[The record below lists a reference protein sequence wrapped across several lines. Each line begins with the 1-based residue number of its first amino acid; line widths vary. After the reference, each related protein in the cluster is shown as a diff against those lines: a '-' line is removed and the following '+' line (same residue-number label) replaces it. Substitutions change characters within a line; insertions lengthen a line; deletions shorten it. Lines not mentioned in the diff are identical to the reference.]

1 MVIGFRGKVPAKRG
15 LRIGPP
21 QRQVVRSL
29 VEDEEWSTVGVQL
42 GEQAEH
48 EQRHQDHQTG
58 ETTAALAK
66 DTPLAT
72 CLVTHAQC
80 ERHGYLGALSKL
92 MRGSARISDKS
103 DSKLPT
109 RASRE
114 KKNRVAMTTG

>member
-1 MVIGFRGKVPAKRG
+1 MVIGFRGKVSAKRG

-21 QRQVVRSL
+21 QREIVPSL
-29 VEDEEWSTVGVQL
+29 VEDKERSTIGVQL
-42 GEQAEH
+42 SEQAEH
-48 EQRHQDHQTG
+48 KQRRQEHQTA
-58 ETTAALAK
+58 EAAAVLAK

-72 CLVTHAQC
+72 CLVTHAQG

-92 MRGSARISDKS
+92 MRGSARIRDKS

>member
-1 MVIGFRGKVPAKRG
+1 MVIGFCGKVPAKRG

-21 QRQVVRSL
+21 QREVVRSL

-42 GEQAEH
+42 SEQAEH
-48 EQRHQDHQTG
+48 EQCGQDQQTG
-58 ETTAALAK
+58 ETAAVLAK

-72 CLVTHAQC
+72 CLVTHAQG

-92 MRGSARISDKS
+92 MRGSARIRDKS

-109 RASRE
+109 SASRE